1 MGAQCLIAR
10 LSLHQNQGHNHETH
24 LSTLGRPPQAHPRF
38 PRSHAHQGWPQGHR
52 RASRQGP
59 SPSGCLSPEH
69 GTAAGAGGACEPDCR
84 FGFPKRYR
92 LTKTDEYSSVFGFR
106 RALRGQHFLL
116 HYRPREV
123 VDGGENRKLPA
134 RLGVVVPKKLVKA
147 AVRRNLIKRLARE
160 QFRLSR
166 TQLPSF
172 DLVLR
177 LATKPGKPDRKG
189 LATEILELL
198 RKVGQPRSSGKRN

>member
-1 MGAQCLIAR
+1 
-10 LSLHQNQGHNHETH
+10 
-24 LSTLGRPPQAHPRF
+24 
-38 PRSHAHQGWPQGHR
+38 
-52 RASRQGP
+52 
-59 SPSGCLSPEH
+59 LSPEH
-69 GTAAGAGGACEPDCR
+69 GTAAGAGGASGPDCG

-106 RALRGQHFLL
+106 RTLRGLHFLL
-116 HYRPREV
+116 HYRPRET

-160 QFRLSR
+160 QFRLNR
-166 TQLPSF
+166 EQLPSL